1 MMDWHVTN
9 CQRFKIEWLFW
20 RRIQI
25 CRNYRT
31 TQYILG
37 EIPFIVP
44 TNFETVPSDLVAFPE
59 AMLWPSVP
67 QPLWTS
73 FLSYGEHGEI
83 KKIRE
88 EANIQGNGKM
98 TKPGYTEEPSL
109 KVSFSRHVTC
119 VRMNS
124 NIQIGKYVVMYYFL
138 YGIGWHSNLDSFLQ
152 EKETLRRVIL

>member
-1 MMDWHVTN
+1 MDVP
-9 CQRFKIEWLFW
+9 FLDF
-20 RRIQI
+20 
-25 CRNYRT
+25 RT
-31 TQYILG
+31 A
-37 EIPFIVP
+37 FIVRDIELKNQIIWTWFFRGNFIHCP
-44 TNFETVPSDLVAFPE
+44 TNFEFVPSGLLAFPE

-98 TKPGYTEEPSL
+98 TKPGYKEEPSL